1 MKHAKLTT
9 VGAFEAKT
17 HLAELLRRVSQG
29 EEIQISR
36 RGVLVARLVP
46 PESHTMRDPRVLV
59 REIRKLRKGITLGKL
74 SIKELINEG
83 RRF

>member
-1 MKHAKLTT
+1 MKT

-17 HLAELLRRVSQG
+17 HLAKLLDEVERG
-29 EEIQISR
+29 EEIVITR
-36 RGVLVARLVP
+36 HGKPVARLLAANAQVEDLS
-46 PESHTMRDPRVLV
+46 ESISRI
-59 REIRKLRKGITLGKL
+59 REIRSRTKSGPE